1 MGPLLQAVS
10 ARTDGTD
17 GQLLEQFLARHDE
30 AAFAALVRRH
40 GPMVLGVCRRVL
52 GNAADAEDA
61 FQATFLVLLRRA
73 PSLVG
78 RAVLGAWLHGVAL
91 RTALKARV
99 DCARRRAREQ
109 AGAKPEAA
117 APAVRNDWLP
127 LLDEELG
134 RLPEKYRLPVVL
146 CDLEGRTRQEAAGL
160 LACPEGTVAGRL
172 ARGRA
177 MLAKRLLRRA
187 GSLSAALSAALPGGV
202 ARAVLAPGLLAAT
215 VRAAVV
221 VAAGEVTAPGTVS
234 VPAVV
239 LARGVVEAMIW
250 NKVKIVMLLV
260 LLAAGS
266 AGAGGLAYRALAG
279 EGQPRQT
286 EERGEKPPV
295 KKDREETSPR
305 KAAEAR
311 GPNVQSEQAA
321 RWLETIKGRFS
332 LALTGAPRATGL
344 SFVTDKKAAAGR
356 RGTVFLLSEDEA
368 ASIVQTLVD
377 TGLWGRPDSLPGG
390 PAPGRYLSVGP
401 TDAEHNTVWVWR
413 LGDPGDD
420 ISSLVII
427 RHLLDTLKGER
438 EKTLREWLADGVK
451 GKEKPPP
458 APPPKP
464 GGGEPPLQEQLAK
477 LDAMRN
483 GEQTPFDEVE
493 KQGKELL
500 ARFTQPEEQAKIY
513 FMLAHVYGQSGIQ
526 LHPDRVTKYA
536 RLALRDER
544 DSLQRA
550 WLHTYLGCAVEVDP
564 DARLRQF
571 DERRRRAATAYLEG
585 YKELL
590 KLKLPDKA
598 PELPAVGKV
607 VENTDPREQE
617 AARRKNEAEM
627 QAWRQAKYLGELVAQ
642 RDILVRQVVEL
653 YRRPPA
659 ADAELRELA
668 EHVLGDAKAADA
680 LVARLRPK

>member
-10 ARTDGTD
+10 ARTDGPTD

-61 FQATFLVLLRRA
+61 FQATFVVLLRRA
-73 PSLVG
+73 SALVG
-78 RAVLGAWLHGVAL
+78 RAVLGSWLHGVAL

-99 DCARRRAREQ
+99 DCARRRARER
-109 AGAKPEAA
+109 AGARPEA

-177 MLAKRLLRRA
+177 LLAKRLLRRA
-187 GSLSAALSAALPGGV
+187 GSLSAALSASLPERV
-202 ARAVLAPGLLAAT
+202 ARAVLPPGLVAAA

-221 VAAGEVTAPGTVS
+221 VAGGEVAARGTVS
-234 VPAVV
+234 VPALV
-239 LARGVVEAMIW
+239 LARGVVEAMVW
-250 NKVKIVMLLV
+250 NKVKIVMLVV

-266 AGAGGLAYRALAG
+266 AGVGGLAFRALAG
-279 EGQPRQT
+279 DRQPAKT
-286 EERGEKPPV
+286 EERGEAPPP
-295 KKDREETSPR
+295 KKDGEESPPR

-311 GPNVQSEQAA
+311 GPNRQSEEAA
-321 RWLETIKGRFS
+321 RWLQTIKDRFS
-332 LALTGAPRATGL
+332 LALTGAPRAGSL
-344 SFVTDKKAAAGR
+344 SFVTDKKVAAGR

-368 ASIVQTLVD
+368 GSIVQTLVD
-377 TGLWGRPDSLPGG
+377 TGLWGRPDTLPGG
-390 PAPGRYLSVGP
+390 PAFGRYLSVGP
-401 TDAEHNTVWVWR
+401 SDAEHNAVWVWR

-420 ISSLVII
+420 VSSLVII

-438 EKTLREWLADGVK
+438 EKALREWLADGVK

-458 APPPKP
+458 APAPKP
-464 GGGEPPLQEQLAK
+464 EEGALSLQERLAK
-477 LDAMRN
+477 LDALRN
-483 GEQTPFDEVE
+483 GDQTPFDEVE

-513 FMLAHVYGQSGIQ
+513 FMLAHAYGQSGIG

-544 DSLQRA
+544 DPLQRA

-590 KLKLPDKA
+590 ALKLPDKA
-598 PELPAVGKV
+598 PELPVVGKV
-607 VENTDPREQE
+607 ENGDAREQE
-617 AARRKNEAEM
+617 AARRKNEADM
-627 QAWRQAKYLGELVAQ
+627 QAWRQARSTQDLVAQ
-642 RDILVRQVVEL
+642 RDILVRQIVEL

-668 EHVLGDAKAADA
+668 EHVLGDAKVADA
-680 LVARLRPK
+680 LAARVRSK